1 MKRRKGEIATLLMI
15 GAVVVMGITAVI
27 SSLTQNNTQSTSSR
41 ASINESCAVGETK
54 CGTSSSFTCCNN
66 ATQTCNYTTHIC
78 MPKSTPIPTIPA
90 GNPTC
95 VKTSCSTVDPTFKKG
110 YYQYNEVADK
120 SYKTGCSG
128 TALSANAL
136 WSYCQSLNPPP
147 TVPPTVNTPT
157 VVPTIG
163 GGGPPTGGWTQSCCF
178 VYPDGPQNDRY
189 GCDPG
194 VKYIRVYATAAARN
208 ANQMDTPCEK
218 TVGYGAER
226 FFECSQTSDACETPH
241 AEPTTPLGNNT
252 GGTCEV
258 GGLSIPND
266 GKVHCL
272 PDESNRYARCNGS
285 IFTCSLG
292 KSCNEGV
299 GPNGDAQCSV
309 IGVTGGVGIPVPT
322 IPHSVTPTPTSAI
335 VQTPTPLPAQAGWTT
350 TTCGV
355 VCGSS
360 GTSIPSQQIYKS
372 VDNDGSGSIYKM
384 SPTGQI
390 VDEQKECRCGGPTQS
405 PNTSYT
411 DYEISGNRPGDG
423 WLRKLIM
430 QQTYY
435 NCRQAQ
441 SDYSCTQAEILVY
454 KLFGGK
460 WCCLK

>member
-309 IGVTGGVGIPVPT
+309 IGVMGGVGTPVPT
-322 IPHSVTPTPTSAI
+322 IPHGVTQTPIPTLRQNNNQVTPTTSPI
-335 VQTPTPLPAQAGWTT
+335 SSEWLNRRCYEKKSN
-350 TTCGV
+350 TC
-355 VCGSS
+355 
-360 GTSIPSQQIYKS
+360 I
-372 VDNDGSGSIYKM
+372 
-384 SPTGQI
+384 TGYLNEI
-390 VDEQKECRCGGPTQS
+390 EQNGIAYCCATNIPTQD
-405 PNTSYT
+405 PTANLYAGIGPV
-411 DYEISGNRPGDG
+411 Y
-423 WLRKLIM
+423 
-430 QQTYY
+430 TYY
-435 NCRQAQ
+435 NCTYHYANP
-441 SDYSCTQAEILVY
+441 ANI
-454 KLFGGK
+454 GG
-460 WCCLK
+460 CLKYCGGLSKCLVPNLGFSNSHDLYCCKSKQF